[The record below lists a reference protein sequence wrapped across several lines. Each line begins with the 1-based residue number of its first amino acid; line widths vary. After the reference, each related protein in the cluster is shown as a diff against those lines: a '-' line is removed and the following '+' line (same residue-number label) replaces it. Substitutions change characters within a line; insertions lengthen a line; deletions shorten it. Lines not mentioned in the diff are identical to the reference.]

1 MFCILV
7 RIMNNFNAED
17 YRKPSD
23 TDSHWELKKEFI
35 EMYKYIFDKEKLL
48 CLAQAY
54 CDIVLKKSR

>member
-1 MFCILV
+1 M
-7 RIMNNFNAED
+7 MNNFNAED
-17 YRKPSD
+17 YRQPGE

-35 EMYKYIFDKEKLL
+35 DMYKYIFDKEKLL